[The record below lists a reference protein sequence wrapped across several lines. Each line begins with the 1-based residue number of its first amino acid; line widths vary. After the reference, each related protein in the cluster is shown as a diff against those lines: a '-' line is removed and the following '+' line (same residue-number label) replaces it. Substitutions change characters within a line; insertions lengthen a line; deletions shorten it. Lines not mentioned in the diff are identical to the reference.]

1 MTVKIRTSQ
10 ITRFVIRASFAE
22 DKFWVDAMV
31 GRRENILVGEFDTKD
46 AAQVFI
52 EELSKAL

>member
-1 MTVKIRTSQ
+1 MSIKIRTSQ
-10 ITRFVIRASFAE
+10 ITRFVIRANYTE

-31 GRRENILVGEFDTKD
+31 GRRENILIGEFDTRD

-52 EELSKAL
+52 EELSKSV